1 MSDLQSVFSDND
13 PEHIEQE
20 RQPEQAQPVQ
30 QKQAPES
37 TGEQQA
43 APPAEQSQE
52 AQEAAPDEPQQ
63 RQKGLEAALLAERRR
78 RQELEQLIR
87 QSQQQAPQP
96 AAQAAAPDGLPDPAN
111 YQGNEQQYWR
121 DLARF
126 EARQELLEYQK
137 QAQRYAEQE
146 SANKRIAATQEKLA
160 AAVLNGQ
167 SKYRDFDAVINGG
180 LAPFLNDAL
189 REEIATSELGDDVA
203 YYLGKNPAEAARL
216 AGLSDPRAL
225 AREMVRLESKVK
237 APAPINIPQTL
248 TQARD
253 SRGQYQTAAYDGP
266 TPLDAVLARK

>member
-13 PEHIEQE
+13 PEPIEQE
-20 RQPEQAQPVQ
+20 RQPEQAEPVQ
-30 QKQAPES
+30 QEQAPES

-52 AQEAAPDEPQQ
+52 SQEAPDEPQQ

-96 AAQAAAPDGLPDPAN
+96 AAQATAPDGLPDPAN

-167 SKYRDFDAVINGG
+167 SKYRDFDAVINSG

-189 REEIATSELGDDVA
+189 REEIAEAGPDVA
-203 YYLGKNPAEAARL
+203 YYLGKNPGEAARL

-225 AREMVRLESKVK
+225 AREIVRLESKVS
-237 APAPINIPQTL
+237 APQRANIPQTL

-253 SRGQYQTAAYDGP
+253 NRGQYQSTAYDGP